1 MSEWIFPKKQ
11 LTPNCKFILNIL
23 NHILPKKII
32 FFGNYRENIKVI
44 SNKKPN

>member
-11 LTPNCKFILNIL
+11 LTPNILNIL
-23 NHILPKKII
+23 SHILPKKII
-32 FFGNYRENIKVI
+32 SFGNYRENIKVI